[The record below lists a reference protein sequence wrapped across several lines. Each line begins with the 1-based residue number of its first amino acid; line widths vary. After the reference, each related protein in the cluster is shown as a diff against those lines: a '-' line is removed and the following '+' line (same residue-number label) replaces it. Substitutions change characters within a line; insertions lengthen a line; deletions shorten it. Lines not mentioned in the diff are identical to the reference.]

1 MGRLSYAVAIGV
13 VLLTFSAC
21 SSDETP
27 VAAPGLS
34 GREVAAGAVTV
45 TITPTR
51 IDAEGAEFT
60 VAFDTH
66 SVDLDLDVAA
76 NAELTVD
83 GTDWVDPAWDG
94 AGPGGHHRQ
103 GTIRFTAAGPSS
115 GDAVLTI
122 GGLDEPVTASWTL
135 PAGG

>member
-1 MGRLSYAVAIGV
+1 
-13 VLLTFSAC
+13 
-21 SSDETP
+21 
-27 VAAPGLS
+27 
-34 GREVAAGAVTV
+34 VTV

-51 IDAEGAEFT
+51 IDAEGAELI

-66 SVDLDLDVAA
+66 TVDLDLDVAA
-76 NAELTVD
+76 HTAPTVD
-83 GTDWVDPAWDG
+83 GTDWVDAAWDG

-103 GTIRFTAAGPSS
+103 GTIRFTAGGPAS